1 MVDAVMPDRPTAE
14 CDIRPAN
21 HHVRAFV
28 GAGLA
33 HEVQAC
39 YRSFVNECLQRQCE
53 RALIVG
59 ESGADAFVHLAARDA
74 IHSMV
79 VAGVPAGFRLAFVA
93 ADPGMIAV
101 YDAAVVEA
109 RRNGMEARRFSDE
122 ASAEQWLS
130 TTHP

>member
-1 MVDAVMPDRPTAE
+1 MDAVTPSQPTAQ

-33 HEVQAC
+33 HEVQEC
-39 YRSFVNECLQRQCE
+39 YRSFVNECLQRQCQ

-122 ASAEQWLS
+122 ASAERWLS

>member
-1 MVDAVMPDRPTAE
+1 MDAVTPSQPTAQ

-33 HEVQAC
+33 HEVQEC
-39 YRSFVNECLQRQCE
+39 YRSFVNECLQRQCQ

-74 IHSMV
+74 IHSMI

-93 ADPGMIAV
+93 GDPGMIAV

-122 ASAEQWLS
+122 AAAKEWLS
-130 TTHP
+130 TPHP